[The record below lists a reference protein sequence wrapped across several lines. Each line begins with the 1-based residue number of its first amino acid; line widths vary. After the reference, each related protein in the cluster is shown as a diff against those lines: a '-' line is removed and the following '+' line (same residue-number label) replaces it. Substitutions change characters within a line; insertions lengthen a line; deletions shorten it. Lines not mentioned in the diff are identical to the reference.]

1 MLKVI
6 VLTLCLGLL
15 ASACV
20 AEETSVPPETKGL
33 KAVEDADI
41 KAEPLPE
48 LPGSGDTG
56 AAPQE
61 LLDAITNDLA
71 QHLGVAVTSL
81 QVVSARSVVFNDGS
95 LGCPKPGEQYTQALV
110 DGFQVMVTDGTRK
123 YDYRADNNNR
133 YFRCEKPAAKNSGPD
148 PRE

>member
-1 MLKVI
+1 MMKAITQMLCV
-6 VLTLCLGLL
+6 GLL

-20 AEETSVPPETKGL
+20 AEETSVPAESSGL
-33 KAVEDADI
+33 NPVEDAQI

-48 LPGSGDTG
+48 LPGTGDTD
-56 AAPQE
+56 AAPTE

-71 QHLGVAVTSL
+71 KHLGVSDTAL
-81 QVVSARSVVFNDGS
+81 QVLSSQSVVFNDGS

-110 DGFQVMVTDGTRK
+110 DGYQVVLTDGSRK
-123 YDYRADNNNR
+123 YDYRADQNKR
-133 YFRCEKPAAKNSGPD
+133 FFRCNKAWAKGTAAD